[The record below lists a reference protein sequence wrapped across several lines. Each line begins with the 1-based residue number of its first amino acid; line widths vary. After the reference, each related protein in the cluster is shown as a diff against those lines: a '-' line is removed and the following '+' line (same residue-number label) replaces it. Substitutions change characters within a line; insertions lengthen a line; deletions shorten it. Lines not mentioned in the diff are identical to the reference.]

1 MLVYV
6 YYVIPENISGPSLGF
21 SQDVCQDWE
30 NKMEVAHFLHFFINH
45 PFSKLRPPFWMWASH
60 TLPNLSLGLGSH
72 GPRSNDVPVF
82 IVSFTLYICYDFL

>member
-6 YYVIPENISGPSLGF
+6 YYDIPENISGPSLGF

-72 GPRSNDVPVF
+72 GPRSNVTKCPF
-82 IVSFTLYICYDFL
+82 EGLM